1 MTESVET
8 SEADGDRPWVS
19 HYPPGVPDRIEIPDE
34 PVTAPFERAVKR
46 WPDRVALDF
55 LGATL
60 TYAQADEQIRRAMV
74 ALRRL
79 GVGPGERVAL
89 VLPNCSS
96 HVVAYHA
103 VLRLGAVAVE
113 LNPTY
118 TADEL
123 HHLLIDS
130 GARFAIV
137 WHKAVER
144 VLAARPG
151 TPLTQV
157 VSLDMVRDLPLR
169 SQLLLRLPVAAAREK
184 REALRGHVPRD
195 IADWHDLLR
204 QAGDGDEPAAV
215 SSASVGGDDLALLQY
230 TGGTTGTPKAAM
242 LSHRNLVANLVHGE
256 AWVGFRPGEET
267 VYGVLPFFHAFGL
280 TFCLNLPGQIGATL
294 VMFPNFDPAEVLK
307 AVDRRPATFM
317 AGVAPMFDRIATA
330 AQAMPRPPYAG
341 LRQIRLAF
349 AGAMPI
355 PAETVERWESLTGGL
370 LIEGYGM
377 TECAPVAL
385 GNPCAPT
392 RRPGTLGV
400 PFPNT
405 DIRIVDIDDPTVVVE
420 PDSDGVRRGELLVR
434 GPQVF
439 LGYWNRPEET
449 ADQLLPGGWLRTGDV
464 VEVDATGWVR
474 LVDRVK
480 EMIIVGGFKVYPSPV
495 EDHLRTLAGVAD
507 VAVVGLPASGGDD
520 RVVAVFVLELD
531 APEPTVEEVRAHA
544 EQYVARY
551 ALPRAVYVV
560 EELPRSQIGKVM
572 RRVVREQLIEGP

>member
-1 MTESVET
+1 MTEFVDT
-8 SEADGDRPWVS
+8 SEENVERPWVR
-19 HYPPGVPDRIEIPDE
+19 HYPPGVPDRMEIPDE
-34 PVTAPFERAVKR
+34 PVTAPFERAVAR

-55 LGATL
+55 LGATS

-79 GVGPGERVAL
+79 GVGPGDRVAL
-89 VLPNCSS
+89 VLPNCTS

-103 VLRLGAVAVE
+103 VLRLGAVVVE

-123 HHLLIDS
+123 ENLLADS
-130 GARFAIV
+130 GAQYALV

-144 VLAARPG
+144 VLPATAR

-157 VSLDMVRDLPLR
+157 VSVDMARDLPLR

-184 REALRGHVPRD
+184 RAALRGVVPRD
-195 IADWHDLLR
+195 VADWHDLLR
-204 QAGDGDEPAAV
+204 QADGDEPAPAAV
-215 SSASVGGDDLALLQY
+215 PIHGDDLALLQY

-242 LSHRNLVANLVHGE
+242 LTHRNLVANLVHGE
-256 AWVGFRPGEET
+256 AWAGFRPGQET

-307 AVDRRPATFM
+307 AMKRRPATFM
-317 AGVAPMFDRIATA
+317 AGVAPMFDRIAEA
-330 AQAMPRPPYAG
+330 AKEKSRPPTDA
-341 LRQIRLAF
+341 LRQIRLGF

-355 PAETVERWESLTGGL
+355 PAETVERWEALTGGL

-377 TECAPVAL
+377 TECAPIAL
-385 GNPCAPT
+385 GNPCAPS

-405 DIRIVDIDDPTVVVE
+405 DIRIVDIDDPTVIVE
-420 PDSDGVRRGELLVR
+420 PDADGVRRGELLAR

-449 ADQLLPGGWLRTGDV
+449 AEQLLPGGWLRTGDV

-474 LVDRVK
+474 IVDRVK

-495 EDHLRTLAGVAD
+495 EDHLRTLDGVAD

-520 RVVAVFVLELD
+520 RVVAVLVLELD
-531 APEPTVEEVRAHA
+531 AVEPTLDEVRAHA
-544 EQYVARY
+544 EKHVARY
-551 ALPRAVYVV
+551 ALPRAVFVV

-572 RRVVREQLIEGP
+572 RRVVRERLLEGQ